1 MTWSEITAVLTAY
14 KNSVLLAQKQR
25 AIMDHAFIGML
36 GKLLDGK
43 EVGLYESYP
52 ALFKEESKQAKI
64 NQVKQRLLNYAAA
77 HNKGGAKKNDVGKTE
92 SNHIGGN

>member
-77 HNKGGAKKNDVGKTE
+77 HNKGGAKNDVGKTE